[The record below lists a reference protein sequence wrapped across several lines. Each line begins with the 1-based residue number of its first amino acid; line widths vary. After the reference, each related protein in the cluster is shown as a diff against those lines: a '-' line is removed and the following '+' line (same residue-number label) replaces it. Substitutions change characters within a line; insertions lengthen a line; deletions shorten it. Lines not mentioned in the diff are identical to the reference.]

1 MKPSADKIILDK
13 KINREKQVAVKTK
26 NIEMEADKKKKE
38 EERIELMT
46 QFMLDPTSS
55 ATKLLEKRREMYE
68 LQEALQRDKDKF
80 SEKEGQFK
88 KTEEEL
94 RNRDEEFHKK
104 IVEYYKNSF
113 QKKQKDNY
121 NYTQKLEEEHQNQ
134 AKLTIEIAELEKNND
149 KLKGGNINIKL

>member
-1 MKPSADKIILDK
+1 MKPVDKIIQDK
-13 KINREKQVAVKTK
+13 KAAREKQVTVKTK
-26 NIEMEADKKKKE
+26 NIENDADKKKKE

-80 SEKEGQFK
+80 TEREGQFK
-88 KTEEEL
+88 KTEEDL

-113 QKKQKDNY
+113 EKKIKDNY
-121 NYTQKLEEEHQNQ
+121 NYENKLNEERANKDKLENDIKNLESNNNKLQNG
-134 AKLTIEIAELEKNND
+134 KLCC
-149 KLKGGNINIKL
+149 

>member
-1 MKPSADKIILDK
+1 MKPVKPTADKIILEK
-13 KINREKQVAVKTK
+13 NKVREKQVAVKTK

-68 LQEALQRDKDKF
+68 LQEALQRDKNKFEDK
-80 SEKEGQFK
+80 EIQFK

-104 IVEYYKNSF
+104 IVDYYKNSF
-113 QKKQKDNY
+113 LKKQKDNH
-121 NYTQKLEEEHQNQ
+121 NYENKLEEEHSNQ
-134 AKLTIEIAELEKNND
+134 QRLTLEIADLEKSNE
-149 KLKGGNINIKL
+149 KLKGGKY